1 MRLCF
6 KVESQPAAEDVYV
19 EKKGQLREVFS
30 ERVRYFMRTCRLFT
44 DCRNGYRGPFKRS
57 RFNRSTTQSELGT
70 STFDNMQNANRESRS
85 NMKNVGTSERK
96 ARNA

>member
-1 MRLCF
+1 MDERSADLSMQLCF
-6 KVESQPAAEDVYV
+6 KVESQRAAEDVYV

-57 RFNRSTTQSELGT
+57 RL
-70 STFDNMQNANRESRS
+70 
-85 NMKNVGTSERK
+85 
-96 ARNA
+96 